1 MLWTC
6 KDQWWGEKILPKPRA
21 GVEVVSLGV
30 KKANV
35 VLRKTSDG
43 KRDGHGGR
51 DEGQGN
57 QARRC
62 GAEKHQRSRGKL
74 PPSHGRR
81 RKLGKEPLQEEGGG
95 GFIGAMG
102 CSPHA
107 WLQTPVH
114 CWPDPQCGDIEELW
128 RAGEAASDGQGWWP
142 AGTGRGEAGGIHQA
156 GCYLLVHFFL
166 SANPT
171 QGSDKTQRQG

>member
-1 MLWTC
+1 M
-6 KDQWWGEKILPKPRA
+6 
-21 GVEVVSLGV
+21 
-30 KKANV
+30 
-35 VLRKTSDG
+35 G

-51 DEGQGN
+51 DGGQDN

-62 GAEKHQRSRGKL
+62 GAEKHQHSHGKL
-74 PPSHGRR
+74 SRSHGR

-95 GFIGAMG
+95 GFTVAMG

-114 CWPDPQCGDIEELW
+114 CWPDPQYGDAEELQCELR
-128 RAGEAASDGQGWWP
+128 RAGEAASNGQGWWP
-142 AGTGRGEAGGIHQA
+142 AGTGWGEAGGIHQA

-171 QGSDKTQRQG
+171 QGSNKTQRQG